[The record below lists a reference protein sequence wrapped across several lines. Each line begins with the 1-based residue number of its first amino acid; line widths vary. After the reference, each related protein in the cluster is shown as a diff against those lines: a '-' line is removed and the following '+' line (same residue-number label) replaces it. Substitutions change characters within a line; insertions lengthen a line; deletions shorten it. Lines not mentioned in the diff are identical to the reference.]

1 LDQSIA
7 QLATFASAD
16 PSREEMHAEADD
28 FQQRKLMI
36 SIAEVDDVQ
45 RHDPW
50 DASKKIY
57 VNSTEL
63 QTAIQADCSGTP
75 LPAVVMSSPGPNVTI
90 GAAES
95 GEGPHPAKIWTEIH
109 QLKVQLVKELDV
121 FESLTKPLKQSTSAT
136 KLDDTAVS
144 DSGLQHAENLGGAV
158 VESYAGSSGVREEG
172 SKGVEKAAQQMNFF
186 GEHAIELR
194 MTPCQR
200 IKNDAERD
208 QRLQSQL
215 ARLQSEEEGQSM
227 AEELARRQFE
237 IAKKRAQEAKLLA
250 MAAKE
255 EAYAAREFA
264 EAERSCFVIEVKSFY
279 NIDTEGD

>member
-90 GAAES
+90 GVAES
-95 GEGPHPAKIWTEIH
+95 GECPHPAKIWTEIH

-121 FESLTKPLKQSTSAT
+121 FESLTKPLNQLASAT
-136 KLDDTAVS
+136 KLDDTVIS
-144 DSGLQHAENLGGAV
+144 DSGLKHAEHLGGAV
-158 VESYAGSSGVREEG
+158 ESCAGSSRVPEEG
-172 SKGVEKAAQQMNFF
+172 STGVEKAAQQMNFL
-186 GEHAIELR
+186 GKQAIELR
-194 MTPCQR
+194 TMQCQQV
-200 IKNDAERD
+200 KNDAERD
-208 QRLQSQL
+208 QRMQSQL
-215 ARLQSEEEGQSM
+215 ARLQSEEEGQSI

-237 IAKKRAQEAKLLA
+237 LAKKRAQEAKLLA

-255 EAYAAREFA
+255 EAYAARELA
-264 EAERSCFVIEVKSFY
+264 EAERSCFLREVKSF
-279 NIDTEGD
+279 II